1 MKPREVT
8 HLQTLHD
15 TALKSVACYLAMVDD
30 NEVPYVLPMNFGLHE
45 GIIYLHSAQTGKKIT
60 ILRKRPQVCVS
71 FSSDHELR
79 WQSEGVAC
87 SYGMKYRSVLAHGKV
102 EFIEDFDEKV
112 KALNIIMQHYTG
124 KDFTYNDPSIREVL
138 VWRVVVE
145 KWEGRNYGY

>member
-1 MKPREVT
+1 MKSREVT

-15 TALKSVACYLAMVDD
+15 TALKSLACYLAMVDD
-30 NEVPYVLPMNFGLHE
+30 NDVPYVLPMNFGLHE
-45 GIIYLHSAQTGKKIT
+45 GNIYLHSAQTGKKIS

-71 FSSDHELR
+71 FSTDHELR
-79 WQSEGVAC
+79 YQSEQVAC

-124 KDFTYNDPSIREVL
+124 KDFKYSDPSIHEVL